1 MKKLPSRGAKGL
13 RRSLH
18 FVPGGNDRMFEKALK
33 LPADSLILDLE
44 DSVTPSN
51 KKAARDEVCNWIKE
65 IDFENQECLVRI
77 NPLDTSWGLDDLQA
91 VVEALPDG
99 IVLPKVAKKKDV
111 MKIDSI
117 VGDVERQKQIE
128 EGSISFVLIGT
139 EVPEAVFN
147 PTKWQ
152 KYLGSMQLPRVQ
164 RIYLEHSEQKPNAI
178 QKETI
183 WRYSHMYV
191 LLVCLQRLR
200 ETQTQLMRY
209 MLILKT
215 QMD

>member
-51 KKAARDEVCNWIKE
+51 KKVARDQVCNWIKE

-91 VVEALPDG
+91 VVDSLPDG

-117 VGDVERQKQIE
+117 VGSVERQKQIE

-147 PTKWQ
+147 LHK
-152 KYLGSMQLPRVQ
+152 M
-164 RIYLEHSEQKPNAI
+164 
-178 QKETI
+178 
-183 WRYSHMYV
+183 
-191 LLVCLQRLR
+191 QRLR
-200 ETQTQLMRY
+200 ETPTQLMRY
-209 MLILKT
+209 MLISKT

>member
-91 VVEALPDG
+91 VAEALPDG

-111 MKIDSI
+111 TKIDSI
-117 VGDVERQKQIE
+117 VGDVELAICYRCS
-128 EGSISFVLIGT
+128 GAWGGTGVGSAARCRTVSISRWDCV
-139 EVPEAVFN
+139 
-147 PTKWQ
+147 W
-152 KYLGSMQLPRVQ
+152 
-164 RIYLEHSEQKPNAI
+164 
-178 QKETI
+178 
-183 WRYSHMYV
+183 
-191 LLVCLQRLR
+191 
-200 ETQTQLMRY
+200 
-209 MLILKT
+209 
-215 QMD
+215 